1 MNLGAATMGT
11 GVLAAVDPM
20 DHVVPHTLFE
30 IPSFLGG
37 GFTALDGMVYLP
49 EKLPF
54 TNHLLMSLIAAAL
67 MLLIFPLLARDYP
80 MAPRGIRNLFES
92 LMEFIRKEVA
102 QPSLHEHTDKF
113 MPFLWTVFFFILF
126 NNLLGMI
133 PLDAFSTVVAGKSHI
148 FGTATSG
155 LSITAGLALVSF
167 LVFHG
172 SGVVAQYHHGV
183 EHGSSPGA
191 AAIAAAPR
199 YLNSMVPHVPGVI
212 GLILYLPLL
221 LLEFALSFV
230 KPFALAIRLF
240 ANMFA
245 GHTVLA
251 SLLLLAPAG
260 MKIASLGVSIPTVL
274 GCAGL
279 SCLELFVAFL
289 QAYIF
294 TFLTA
299 MFIGAAVSPDH

>member
-1 MNLGAATMGT
+1 MAVGMNI
-11 GVLAAVDPM
+11 LAAANPM
-20 DHVVPHTLFE
+20 DHVSPHTLFE
-30 IPSFLGG
+30 LPSFLGK
-37 GFTALDGMVYLP
+37 GFSVLDGMIYLP
-49 EKLPF
+49 AHPPF
-54 TNHLLMSLIAAAL
+54 TNHLLMMLISAVL
-67 MLLIFPLLARDYP
+67 MLLLFPMIARDYP
-80 MAPRGIRNLFES
+80 LVPSGVRNLIES
-92 LMEFIRKEVA
+92 IMEFIRKDVA

-133 PLDAFSTVVAGKSHI
+133 PLDAFSTALAGKSHI

-155 LSITAGLALVSF
+155 LSITAGLAIVSF
-167 LVFHG
+167 VVFHG
-172 SGVVAQYHHGV
+172 AGIVAQYRHGV
-183 EHGSSPGA
+183 EHGSSPVA
-191 AAIAAAPR
+191 AAVTAAPR
-199 YLNSMVPHVPGVI
+199 YLGSLAPHVPGII
-212 GLILYLPLL
+212 GLILFLPLVA
-221 LLEFALSFV
+221 LEFLLSFV

-245 GHTVLA
+245 GHIVLA
-251 SLLLLAPAG
+251 SLLLLAPVGLKA
-260 MKIASLGVSIPTVL
+260 ASLGVSVPTVL
-274 GCAGL
+274 GCAAL